1 MPFATKPDPSYVKPM
16 PPVRIRPLVRRVALV
31 LALLL
36 PLAACQSDSGH
47 TPAPEGGHTKPAT
60 AERPVPVQETLAGGP
75 YPSLLIAQ
83 AQFTD
88 VVRDGKRIP
97 VPGPARLLIVRA
109 TGAGWKIVTLEDGDS
124 AVFHKAIPWDGGIL
138 TIAATQAKLSVWKF
152 VNGAW
157 THETHWNPTF
167 GGKFDRL
174 RDIEHGDVDGDG
186 KDELVIAT
194 HDQGVIAVVHP
205 DDGWKVDEVDSTP
218 RTFVHE
224 IEIGDIDGDG
234 TQEFFATPSRP
245 NKLDQEQAGEV
256 TMYRRDGDGWTKT
269 IVDAPGDTHAKEIL
283 AADTDGDGKSE
294 VFVVWEGA
302 IAKGGAVVRP
312 VTIKQYRFATGAFT
326 GTVVATVPDRQMR
339 AIVAGDVNGD
349 GKIDLVAGA
358 LASGLWLFE
367 QGETGWTKSQID
379 SNSSGY
385 EHPVHLADLDDD
397 GTLEL
402 YVAAEDQNEIRRYR
416 WADGAFATEVLAPLR
431 DNDITWNI
439 DDGRF

>member
-1 MPFATKPDPSYVKPM
+1 MLS
-16 PPVRIRPLVRRVALV
+16 VRIPSIAPRVALM
-31 LALLL
+31 LALAL

-47 TPAPEGGHTKPAT
+47 APTQGNGSGETQPPAAEG
-60 AERPVPVQETLAGGP
+60 RPVPVQDALTGGP

-97 VPGPARLLIVRA
+97 VPGPARLQIVRE
-109 TGAGWKIVTLEDGDS
+109 TDAGWKVVTLEDGDS

-138 TIAATQAKLSVWKF
+138 TIAATEAKLSVWKF

-167 GGKFDRL
+167 GGRFDRL
-174 RDIEHGDVDGDG
+174 RDIESGDVDGDG

-194 HDQGVIAVVHP
+194 HDEGVIAVIHP
-205 DDGWKVDEVDSTP
+205 DENWKVDEVDRTP

-245 NKLDQEQAGEV
+245 NKLDQEQPGEV
-256 TMYRRDGDGWTKT
+256 TMYRYEGEGWIKS

-283 AADTDGDGKSE
+283 AADTDGDGTSE

-312 VTIKQYRFATGAFT
+312 VTIKQYRFADGSFT
-326 GTVVATVPDRQMR
+326 GTVVSTVPDRQMR
-339 AIVAGDVNGD
+339 AIAAGDVNGD

-367 QGETGWTKSQID
+367 QGATGWTKSQID
-379 SNSSGY
+379 SNSGGY
-385 EHPVHLADLDDD
+385 EHPVHLADLDAD
-397 GTLEL
+397 GVLEL
-402 YVAAEDQNEIRRYR
+402 YVAAEDQNEVRRYR
-416 WADGAFATEVLAPLR
+416 WTDGAFAKDVIAPLR

-439 DDGRF
+439 GDGRF